1 MTATSKV
8 TDTWKRSWKKSW
20 SWKRLKDHEPWQ
32 RCDQDSNFY
41 TFSFT
46 HCERKELRQFL
57 SAVLAH
63 LFCEKN
69 VDKFYKNVLLTKNNF
84 QRVQKDGI
92 KHFPCR
98 HLNKYYV
105 LMMRESCKM
114 QGILKQS
121 IEAGC
126 WNWICVLRF
135 FTRSG
140 LHTCSESSSFLFQ
153 NFGNISLHIFWGYV
167 AGIQEQKFLLEKGT
181 LHRITT

>member
-1 MTATSKV
+1 MIRTGTSIRLASRIVKV
-8 TDTWKRSWKKSW
+8 R
-20 SWKRLKDHEPWQ
+20 
-32 RCDQDSNFY
+32 NFV
-41 TFSFT
+41 SFCQQFW
-46 HCERKELRQFL
+46 HICFVRKN
-57 SAVLAH
+57 A
-63 LFCEKN
+63 N
-69 VDKFYKNVLLTKNNF
+69 KFYKNVLLTKNNF
-84 QRVQKDGI
+84 QRVQKDGL

-167 AGIQEQKFLLEKGT
+167 AGIQEQKFLLEKRT
-181 LHRITT
+181 LHRITR